1 MKKISLIIYYSIQY
15 FIIGISFIAFTSTM
29 EIMPWYEPLTMG
41 AFFIL
46 MIITPIQLLIFIIT
60 FLLKEKL
67 LIKKRVAIVSH
78 IHSLIL
84 VSIFIITML
93 NEPLFYPLSVVF
105 SVLEVLLGL
114 YLFIS
119 IVR

>member
-1 MKKISLIIYYSIQY
+1 MHKISSIIYYIIQY
-15 FIIGISFIAFTSTM
+15 LIIGISFIAFTSTM
-29 EIMPWYEPLTMG
+29 EIIPWYEPLTMV
-41 AFFIL
+41 AFLVL

-60 FLLKEKL
+60 FLLKEKI
-67 LIKKRVAIVSH
+67 LIKKRAVIVSN
-78 IHSLIL
+78 INSLIL

-105 SVLEVLLGL
+105 SIVEVLLGL

-119 IVR
+119 IIR